1 MNACAGKLET
11 RRGEGTTLAL
21 VSTLARLNLVQ
32 HYRCRGTCDPAQT
45 PALME
50 IHLHRATA
58 TGYASSFSYRGL
70 LFLAVSSSGIPT
82 IRFRYGPC
90 VLAYDSIDWIV
101 PLPDVSASP
110 IT

>member
-1 MNACAGKLET
+1 VTARAGHLET

-21 VSTLARLNLVQ
+21 VLTLARLNLVQ
-32 HYRCRGTCDPAQT
+32 HYRCRGTCDPAQP

-58 TGYASSFSYRGL
+58 TGYDSSFSYRGL
-70 LFLAVSSSGIPT
+70 PLLAVSSSGIPT

-90 VLAYDSIDWIV
+90 VLAYGSIEWII
-101 PLPDVSASP
+101 PLPEVSASP

>member
-1 MNACAGKLET
+1 VSSRAGCVET

-21 VSTLARLNLVQ
+21 VLTLARLNLVQ

-50 IHLHRATA
+50 IHLHRATT
-58 TGYASSFSYRGL
+58 TGYNSSFSYRGL
-70 LFLAVSSSGIPT
+70 PFLAVSSSGIPM

-90 VLAYDSIDWIV
+90 VLAYDSTNWII
-101 PLPDVSASP
+101 PLPDVSESP